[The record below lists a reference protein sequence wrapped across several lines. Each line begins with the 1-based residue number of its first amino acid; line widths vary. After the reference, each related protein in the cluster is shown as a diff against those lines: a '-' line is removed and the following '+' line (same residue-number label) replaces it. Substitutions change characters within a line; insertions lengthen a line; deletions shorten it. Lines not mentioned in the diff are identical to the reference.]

1 MTLSASL
8 QYELVTCPVL
18 QCFIHRIILVAS
30 NIKTQGIS
38 EAFRKQDIWQNVV
51 EGSSI
56 NEKIEYPH
64 NQKSSCRRLPSSSY
78 SLSATLLVLTKGG
91 KWCRVRLCIGE
102 TLYHLLPT
110 HYSLPYHHIC
120 HHHDHHCQHDET
132 KINHAD
138 CRWMMMMVLM
148 MMMMG
153 IKLSWRRWQH
163 LV

>member
-64 NQKSSCRRLPSSSY
+64 NQRSSSWTLPSSSY

-120 HHHDHHCQHDET
+120 HHRNYHQNCHYYEKKFMET
-132 KINHAD
+132 T
-138 CRWMMMMVLM
+138 MMMVMIYIL
-148 MMMMG
+148 
-153 IKLSWRRWQH
+153 
-163 LV
+163 